1 MWYRLFFVILAN
13 KTIEMATTKKISS
26 LIKANTSL
34 TIIISAVL
42 LLELMMGIMFYAAQN
57 FIQRTM
63 ERMVGVEMNAIYLC
77 IRNKLANVEVTVDNM
92 SWVVSEGLE
101 EPSWMFDVSKRMLKN
116 NPSFWGSGVAFVP
129 NFHSSKGKFF
139 EPYSVRRGEDT
150 IMTLQVG
157 REGVDYTKKEY
168 YRVPVEQGTSHW
180 SEPYVN
186 QTGDKSLITTYS
198 APIRNNQDRVV
209 GVVFADIATNW
220 LEDVINEE
228 KVYKSTQRFL
238 VTGHY
243 NMLAGKVVPVFKE
256 VLQILKAD
264 NDKNGYFML
273 KSKDGTRH
281 HVFYTL
287 VGGKTDW
294 VLINILDDNEVFG
307 RLRFMQMMLLLPLI
321 LGLFFAVFIVWR
333 SSHNIS
339 RLKKVNAEKERI
351 DSELQV
357 ASQIQQTM
365 LPQGEFN
372 AEDVD
377 LEGFLKPAREVG
389 GDIYDYFIRDEKL
402 FFCIGDVSG
411 KGAPSAMLMAVTH
424 ALFRSASAHE
434 SNPARIMQTINETA
448 CQGNKTNMFVTMF
461 IGVLDLPTGRLRYCD
476 AGHDAPAI
484 MENGQW
490 SMVDVIAHLPLGVF
504 DDVRYGVQELTLQPD
519 STIFLYTDGL
529 TEAKNAEHKL
539 FGLERIQT
547 VLRDCTDK
555 QPQEILK
562 AVMASVEG
570 FVKKAE
576 QSDDLTMLA
585 IRYTPKQ
592 FKSTLTETLTI
603 KNDIH
608 EVKRLSNFLKSVI
621 EKLDIDTSLARQL
634 RLGVEE
640 AVVNVIDYAY
650 PPGTQG
656 DITINMMCDGQ
667 TLRFQI
673 IDEGVAFDPT
683 AKQKADTTL
692 SAEERQIGGL
702 GILLVR
708 ELMDSINYDRTD
720 GKNVLTLIKKIRD

>member
-1 MWYRLFFVILAN
+1 MN
-13 KTIEMATTKKISS
+13 KTATTHKDWRKH
-26 LIKANTSL
+26 LNDFMKANTSL

-101 EPSWMFDVSKRMLKN
+101 EPSWMFDVSRRMLKN
-116 NPSFWGSGVAFVP
+116 NPSFWGSGVAFMP
-129 NFHSSKGKFF
+129 YYYSNRGKFF
-139 EPYSVRRGEDT
+139 EPYAVHGGGDT

-198 APIRNNQDRVV
+198 TPIRNNQDRVV
-209 GVVFADIATNW
+209 GVVFADIRTNW
-220 LEDVINEE
+220 LEDVMNEE

-273 KSKDGTRH
+273 KAKDGTMH

-294 VLINILDDNEVFG
+294 VLINILDDDEVFG

-321 LGLFFAVFIVWR
+321 LGLFFALFIVWR
-333 SSHNIS
+333 SSNNLS

-372 AEDVD
+372 AESVD

-411 KGAPSAMLMAVTH
+411 KGAPSAILMAVTH

-484 MENGQW
+484 MENGKW
-490 SMVDVIAHLPLGVF
+490 SIADVIAHLPIGVF
-504 DDVRYGVQELTLQPD
+504 DDMKYDVQETTLQPN
-519 STIFLYTDGL
+519 SIIFLYTDGL
-529 TEAKNAEHKL
+529 TEAMNTTHKQ
-539 FGLERIQT
+539 FGLKRIEA
-547 VLRDCTDK
+547 VLDECTDK
-555 QPQEILK
+555 QPKEVLEKVTK
-562 AVMASVEG
+562 AVDS
-570 FVKKAE
+570 FVKNAE

-592 FKSTLTETLTI
+592 FKSTLAETLTI

-621 EKLDIDTSLARQL
+621 EKLDIETSLARKL

-640 AVVNVIDYAY
+640 AVVNVINYAY
-650 PPGTQG
+650 PSDNEGN
-656 DITINMMCDGQ
+656 ITINMMSDGHS
-667 TLRFQI
+667 LRFQI

-683 AKQKADTTL
+683 AKQKTDTTL
-692 SAEERQIGGL
+692 SVEDRQIGGL

-708 ELMDSINYDRTD
+708 ELMDSINYERVE
-720 GKNVLTLIKKIRD
+720 GKNILTLIKKFK